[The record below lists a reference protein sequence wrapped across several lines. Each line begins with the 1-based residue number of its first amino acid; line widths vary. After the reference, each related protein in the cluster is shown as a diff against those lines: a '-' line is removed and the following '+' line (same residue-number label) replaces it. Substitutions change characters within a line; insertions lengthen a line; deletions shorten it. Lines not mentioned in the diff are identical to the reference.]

1 MRFVSMLVNVG
12 IGASAVW
19 QGSKAREERSLL
31 GMSDCPITQMPQ
43 GEKLTKSLILRHG
56 AETFQRRL
64 KVNSVL
70 LFGTG

>member
-1 MRFVSMLVNVG
+1 MLVNVG

-19 QGSKAREERSLL
+19 QGCKARKERSLL
-31 GMSDCPITQMPQ
+31 RTSDCPIMQLPQ

-64 KVNSVL
+64 KVYSVL
-70 LFGTG
+70 VFGRG